1 MYNCNIRRKI
11 GLSLFMLFAF
21 VAMAMAQKIDIS
33 GVVVDGESNDA
44 MPGVSI
50 SIKGE
55 FTGTTTDINGEFK
68 IKTEIGKTLIIS
80 FIGYHKQEITLK
92 STTPLKVVLKPDVQ
106 QIDDVVV
113 VGYGIMKKSDL
124 TGSVSSV
131 KSESFKEMAKTGL
144 DQALQGRAAG
154 VMVTNNSGAPG
165 SGVSIRIRGVGS
177 IARSNEPLYIIDGV
191 PIDNAQIS
199 NKQTGNDQI
208 NTLSGLNPDDI
219 ERFEILKDPA
229 SCAIYGARGANG
241 VVLIT
246 TKRGSKGANQFEF
259 SSYYGVS
266 QLVSQLDLLGSSQY
280 QRLVYEGLK
289 RMRVPDGDFRYI
301 TDEEVASYNTNWQDE
316 IFRPAPTYNMNISAR
331 GGSDKATYFISGG
344 YYSSEGIV
352 INTGIKRFSAT
363 SNVDV
368 NLSPKL
374 KMGLNL
380 TASHTTGTRQNNSGS
395 DSRID
400 GNKATGAPIIG
411 AALASSPAYPVYD
424 SLGRYAV
431 DIRNRS
437 IPNPVMLANEQ
448 GLKYFTN
455 RILASAYFDWN
466 IIKGL
471 TFKNVFGTDM
481 RNTKESFFW
490 GPYYFPDDGLLMPAS
505 GRASDN
511 YNNGLS
517 WIFTSTLN
525 YMFEI
530 GKSSFTVL
538 LGHEASRMETSGT
551 YVEVGGMPIDYVKT
565 FDSSPSNTISSNFY
579 TANSLESYFGRLN
592 YNYDN
597 RYLIQLNIRRDGSSR
612 FGPNNKWGVF
622 PAVSFGWNAAKEKFM
637 ENQRIINELKPR
649 LSYGIT
655 GNQNIGDYA
664 WRGAFEVG
672 TLPSGD
678 SDGTVMNYL
687 SQLGGKYTSISDYGF
702 SWEECRT
709 TNLGFDLGMFDNR
722 LYLSA
727 DIYER
732 VTDKL
737 ILNVSLPVTSGVYS
751 ATNNAGKLTNTGYE
765 FAITSRNIV
774 GKFNWTTDFNISSS
788 KLHVDK
794 LVTDS
799 IQVGNNILIMGQDLQ
814 IFTYVREEFVD
825 SMRGNVALRDLNNDG
840 KISYG
845 GSSDDRTTVGSPLPK
860 FYGGMNN
867 TFTYKG
873 FELTVFMQYV
883 WGNKIYN
890 ATRQTLETLHV
901 PDGQTLIVNS
911 TQESF
916 NNRWISND
924 ILDQDGNVLWAQ
936 NRKTIYPAT
945 NFAGNNIDQREG
957 HNGFVEDGSY
967 LRLKNVSLG
976 YSIPKKYLTKLNLNS
991 VKIYVSATNLWT
1003 LTNYT
1008 GFDPEVN
1015 SVSGSGI
1022 ESNLGIGRDNGSY
1035 PQSRT
1040 ITVGFNMSF

>member
-1 MYNCNIRRKI
+1 MNINLFNKKLW
-11 GLSLFMLFAF
+11 LSLAFFLAF
-21 VAMAMAQKIDIS
+21 VTIATAQKIDIS
-33 GVVVDGESNDA
+33 GVVLDRETNEA
-44 MPGVSI
+44 IPGVNVLI
-50 SIKGE
+50 MGE
-55 FTGTTTDINGEFK
+55 FSGTVTDIDGQFK
-68 IKTEIGKTLIIS
+68 LNTEIGKTLKFS
-80 FIGYHKQEITLK
+80 FLGYNSAEIK
-92 STTPLKVVLKPDVQ
+92 IENASPIKVALSPDVQ

-154 VMVTNNSGAPG
+154 VMVTNNTGAPG

-191 PIDNAQIS
+191 PIDNAQVS
-199 NKQTGNDQI
+199 NKQTGSDQI

-266 QLVSQLDLLGSSQY
+266 QVVKQLDLLNSSQY

-301 TDEEVASYNTNWQDE
+301 TDEEVAMYNTNWQDE
-316 IFRPAPTYNMNISAR
+316 IFRTAPTYNVNLSAR

-344 YYSSEGIV
+344 YYKSDGIV
-352 INTGIKRFSAT
+352 INTGIERFSAT
-363 SNVDV
+363 SNVDI
-368 NLSPKL
+368 NMTDKL
-374 KMGLNL
+374 KVGLNL
-380 TASHTTGTRQNNSGS
+380 TASHTTGLRQNNSGMEAG
-395 DSRID
+395 ID
-400 GNKATGAPIIG
+400 QNKATGAPII
-411 AALASSPAYPVYD
+411 ASALSSSPVYPVYD
-424 SLGRYAV
+424 SIGRYGV
-431 DIRNRS
+431 DLRNRS
-437 IPNPVMLANEQ
+437 VANPVMLANEQ
-448 GLKYFTN
+448 ALNYSTN
-455 RILASAYFDWN
+455 RILASAYIDYE

-471 TFKNVFGTDM
+471 TFKNIFGSDL

-517 WIFTSTLN
+517 WVFTSTLN
-525 YMFEI
+525 YMFNV
-530 GKSSFTVL
+530 GKNSFTIL
-538 LGHEASRMETSGT
+538 LGHEASRMQTTGT
-551 YVEVGGMPIDYVKT
+551 YVEVGGMPVDYIKT

-579 TANSLESYFGRLN
+579 TANTLESYFGRVN
-592 YNYDN
+592 YSYDD
-597 RYLIQLNIRRDGSSR
+597 RYLFQINIRRDGSSR
-612 FGPNNKWGVF
+612 FGPENKWGTF
-622 PAVSFGWNAAKEKFM
+622 PAFSFGWNAAKESFM

-655 GNQNIGDYA
+655 GNQNIGDYS
-664 WRGAFEVG
+664 WRGSFEVG
-672 TLPSGD
+672 TIPGSD
-678 SDGTVMNYL
+678 ADGTVMNYL
-687 SQLGGKYTSISDYGF
+687 DHLGGKYTSISDYGF
-702 SWEECRT
+702 SWEESRT
-709 TNLGFDLGMFDNR
+709 TNIGFDMGMFDNR
-722 LYLSA
+722 LYFSLDA
-727 DIYER
+727 YER
-732 VTDKL
+732 VTDNL
-737 ILNVSLPVTSGVYS
+737 ILNVQLPITTGVYS

-788 KLHVDK
+788 KLHVDR

-814 IFTYVREEFVD
+814 IFTYIREENVD
-825 SMRGNVALRDLNNDG
+825 SMRGNVVLRDLNDDG
-840 KISYG
+840 SVTYG
-845 GSSDDRTTVGSPLPK
+845 GGTADRTTVGSPLPK
-860 FYGGMNN
+860 FFGGMSN
-867 TFTYKG
+867 TFSYKG
-873 FELTVFMQYV
+873 FELSVFLQYMY
-883 WGNKIYN
+883 GNKIYN
-890 ATRQTLETLHV
+890 STRQALETLHIA
-901 PDGQTLIVNS
+901 PGQGLIVNS
-911 TQESF
+911 TVESF
-916 NNRWISND
+916 ENRWISSD
-924 ILDQDGNVLWAQ
+924 VIDDEGNVIWAQ
-936 NRKTIYPAT
+936 NRHTPYPAT

-967 LRLKNVSLG
+967 LRLKNISFG
-976 YSIPKKYLTKLNLNS
+976 YSIPRKYLTKVNLAS
-991 VKIYVSATNLWT
+991 AKLYVSGTNLWT
-1003 LTNYT
+1003 LTNYS

-1022 ESNLGIGRDNGSY
+1022 ESNLGIGRDSGSY
-1035 PQSRT
+1035 PQART
-1040 ITVGFNMSF
+1040 ITMGINISF